1 MDAIRQHFR
10 SIRQS
15 DTETY
20 RTGSTQQRWTEA
32 DDNNEGDGEWG
43 SCRSIYNHLGAS
55 FLISWVIQMY
65 FRLDP
70 CNTLTKNGKSLP
82 ARRKSYQ
89 RQNNAGVRVTL
100 PVVGKVLWF
109 GLLVLCLVETYVSRL
124 QRAAA
129 VRSSTMAPTA
139 LGINRLYRSNSLT
152 LSQMP
157 SCLYR
162 SPLI

>member
-1 MDAIRQHFR
+1 M
-10 SIRQS
+10 
-15 DTETY
+15 
-20 RTGSTQQRWTEA
+20 GGLTEA
-32 DDNNEGDGEWG
+32 DNNNERNGGWG
-43 SCRSIYNHLGAS
+43 SGWSIYSHIGAS
-55 FLISWVIQMY
+55 FSISWVIQMC

-70 CNTLTKNGKSLP
+70 CNGLTKNGPSCPSK
-82 ARRKSYQ
+82 KYQ
-89 RQNNAGVRVTL
+89 QQNNAGVRVTL

-139 LGINRLYRSNSLT
+139 LGINRLYRLNSLT
-152 LSQMP
+152 LSQRL